1 MKNNSSGNIFV
12 DKLNT
17 YQAANS
23 DPHSLKKNFVVRIN
37 EFEIIVD
44 ALKSKKKKDP
54 LQHELLLGRRGS
66 GKSTLLKRIEIEI
79 NEDKKL
85 QEKYIPVNLAEE
97 QAGIYRLSDLWYEC
111 LAEIQRRT
119 GIESDLLEFSEF
131 EDDREYTRYLYDKI
145 SELLAKAGKK
155 AVLLLDNIDRIFEN
169 LKDDGHLLRELL
181 INHNNV
187 QIIGA
192 STRMD
197 EHFWRYDQPFY
208 EFFRVHHLEAL
219 TFEEINTLLNHW
231 SKIMNIPELQNYAV
245 KNRGKI
251 EAIRVLTDGLPRTL
265 QFFIRLLLTENNLY
279 GFQYIKKIMDEAT
292 PLYQERLNN
301 LTPPQRKIV
310 LEMAFIWEAT
320 TTKQLINKVRMQSK
334 LVSAYLK
341 QLVSYGIVE
350 KISTS
355 TKNMLYRLSER
366 FFNMWLI
373 VTQGN
378 PEQKRKA
385 KYLTIFIENWY
396 DPEEITALA
405 KKHLS
410 LIKDKSYTYDKA
422 KIITQA
428 LAQSKHIPKETRD
441 ELIEKTYYLAESPG
455 HYGDLPKKYQE
466 IFNEIDKLINQKK
479 FKKALKKANEI
490 ENEAD
495 GNKFFI
501 QGYLFDELK
510 KFEKA
515 EEYYLLA
522 VKKGHSGAMNN
533 LAALYEEQGE
543 FEKAEKYYLLAIKK
557 GDADAMFYL
566 ADLYLSNN
574 KNPKKALELIK
585 EYNKIESNPMST
597 QLDLII
603 EIWNNIFE
611 DLNEKINEILAKTK
625 NADWTFLFTYLL
637 YLGQTHLVLSYFESE
652 EYGKRLRDKY
662 ILLYYAVKIL
672 AGQKEDVIQIIPQE
686 VLPTVED
693 IIKDVEKE
701 RERYLQ

>member
-1 MKNNSSGNIFV
+1 MKNNTSENIFV
-12 DKLNT
+12 DKLHT

-23 DPHSLKKNFVVRIN
+23 DSQSLKKNFVVRIN

-44 ALKSKKKKDP
+44 ALKSKKRKDP
-54 LQHELLLGRRGS
+54 LQHELILGRRGS

-85 QEKYIPVNLAEE
+85 QKKYIPVYLAEE

-111 LAEIQRRT
+111 LLEIQRRT
-119 GIESDLLEFSEF
+119 GIDSDLFEFSKF
-131 EDDREYTRYLYDKI
+131 EDDREYTRYLYEKI
-145 SELLAKAGKK
+145 SELLAKSGKK
-155 AVLLLDNIDRIFEN
+155 AVLLLDNIDRVFEN

-219 TFEEINTLLNHW
+219 TFVEINRLLNHW
-231 SKIMNIPELQNYAV
+231 SKILNIPELQNYAV

-251 EAIRVLTDGLPRTL
+251 ETIRVLTDGMPRTL
-265 QFFIRLLLTENNLY
+265 QFFIKLLLTENNLY
-279 GFQYIKKIMDEAT
+279 GFQYIKKIMDQAT

-301 LTPPQRKIV
+301 LTPAQRKIV

-320 TTKQLINKVRMQSK
+320 TTKQLIGKVRMQSK

-350 KISTS
+350 KIPTS
-355 TKNMLYRLSER
+355 TKNNLYRLSER

-410 LIKDKSYTYDKA
+410 SIKEKSYTYDKA
-422 KIITQA
+422 NLIAKA
-428 LAQSKHIPKETRD
+428 YAQSKYISTETRD
-441 ELIEKTYYLAESPG
+441 ELIENTFILSESPV
-455 HYGDLPKKYQE
+455 HYSSLSQKYQDVS
-466 IFNEIDKLINQKK
+466 FEIDKLINQKQ
-479 FKKALKKANEI
+479 FKKALKKLDEI
-490 ENEAD
+490 EGDEN
-495 GNKFFI
+495 GKKFFV
-501 QGYLFDELK
+501 QGYLYKELK

-515 EEYYLLA
+515 E
-522 VKKGHSGAMNN
+522 KH
-533 LAALYEEQGE
+533 
-543 FEKAEKYYLLAIKK
+543 YLLAIDK
-557 GDADAMFYL
+557 GHADAIYYL
-566 ADLYLSNN
+566 ANLYFLNN
-574 KNPKKALELIK
+574 EKPNKALELIIK
-585 EYNKIESNPMST
+585 YNKIESYRPSK
-597 QLDLII
+597 QLELII

-611 DLNEKINEILAKTK
+611 NIDEKLNEILDEEMDEDLTL
-625 NADWTFLFTYLL
+625 FLTYLL
-637 YLGQTHLVLSYFESE
+637 YLGQIHLVLSYFESE
-652 EYGKRLRDKY
+652 EYGKQLRDKY

-672 AGQKEDVIQIIPQE
+672 AGQKEDIIQKIPQE

-693 IIKDVEKE
+693 ITNDVEKKMDI
-701 RERYLQ
+701 YF